1 MKILRMYVK
10 VKVNKTN
17 IKFRNSTET
26 VLDHIRE
33 DIFGVTRTY
42 FNNLSANPT
51 TWSNTIKQ
59 FVGKLLN
66 L

>member
-10 VKVNKTN
+10 VKVNKVN

-33 DIFGVTRTY
+33 DIFGVTRT
-42 FNNLSANPT
+42 
-51 TWSNTIKQ
+51 
-59 FVGKLLN
+59 
-66 L
+66 